1 MTAEQRTCPTCG
13 TEFTWTPAAPR
24 QKYCSTRCKH
34 RWHTAHRKPRSRR
47 GRQPSR
53 AADTGHGDPRPAPPA
68 TSVATTTAVGATTDV
83 AAPPPGP
90 AGLTAAPACPHCR
103 QPVAL
108 VAWLVPPA
116 ASVTTPPRHA
126 DTIRDIA

>member
-1 MTAEQRTCPTCG
+1 MQHVRAQRREG
-13 TEFTWTPAAPR
+13 LVPR
-24 QKYCSTRCKH
+24 N
-34 RWHTAHRKPRSRR
+34 RR
-47 GRQPSR
+47 GRKP
-53 AADTGHGDPRPAPPA
+53 AARDDPRPAAP
-68 TSVATTTAVGATTDV
+68 TTDV
-83 AAPPPGP
+83 AATTLVAPPPGP

-126 DTIRDIA
+126 GTIRENT